1 MAGVGRPWA
10 LPQSWFVCRPTNWS
24 LSIIGFPP
32 KRADLRVPKRF
43 ADLSKGRWGESVERP
58 AVLTPDNKHSVP
70 MWQLDNGPPC
80 AGPARHQA
88 AQDRPQRRLAM
99 ATPRRC
105 SSPSRRCSIINDEH
119 LRRCSSIFED
129 AHVFI
134 EDAHES
140 LFEHL
145 RARRGGEG
153 DRARRGEG
161 GEANPKRRGV
171 IVWAA
176 RVPSLLRRAPTTE
189 PEGQDDI
196 LAMG

>member
-1 MAGVGRPWA
+1 MVRAGQERHLLFGSLFYNINYSMASISNIRKKRGRGRPPVGATPILVRMPPDELVA
-10 LPQSWFVCRPTNWS
+10 LDHWISAQE
-24 LSIIGFPP
+24 
-32 KRADLRVPKRF
+32 
-43 ADLSKGRWGESVERP
+43 GR
-58 AVLTPDNKHSVP
+58 
-70 MWQLDNGPPC
+70 
-80 AGPARHQA
+80 
-88 AQDRPQRRLAM
+88 RRLAM